1 MKSEMRKAKIKNRKE
16 YLSIMLIPHSQDRV
30 RVIKISSFYLKVS
43 FLLVALL
50 IFVSGLIVMNIK
62 LSNRNKSL
70 ESNIEGLS
78 RLNVEQKN
86 MIDEKANTI
95 KNLEER
101 EKSINAKIDQF
112 TEKYKDMAEKYLSGE
127 SRSKTSRSDDRTERT
142 FVDDIS
148 ILKDKLD
155 ELIDEKSLHNED
167 ILGLQETEE
176 KLKKYMATIPTLWPA
191 SGRVSSNFG
200 QREDPFNSSERFH
213 SGIDIAAD
221 YGSDINAAAEG
232 TVITAG
238 TLAGYGKAVIVSHGN
253 GLTTLYGHI
262 SSAIAKEGQKVKKGQ
277 LIARVGST
285 GRSTGP
291 HLHFEVRINDTP
303 VDPLKYL
310 DKKSTK

>member
-1 MKSEMRKAKIKNRKE
+1 MRKAKIKNRKE

>member
-291 HLHFEVRINDTP
+291 HLHFEVRINDNP
-303 VDPLKYL
+303 VDHLKYL

>member
-1 MKSEMRKAKIKNRKE
+1 MKSEMRKAKIKKHKE

-30 RVIKISSFYLKVS
+30 RVIKISSFYFKVS
-43 FLLVALL
+43 LLLVALL
-50 IFVSGLIVMNIK
+50 IFVSGLIVVNIK

-78 RLNVEQKN
+78 RLNIEQKN
-86 MIDEKANTI
+86 MIDEKANAI
-95 KNLEER
+95 KNLEDR
-101 EKSINAKIDQF
+101 EKTINAKIDQF

-127 SRSKTSRSDDRTERT
+127 SHSKTSRSDDRTERT

-148 ILKDKLD
+148 VLKDKLD
-155 ELIDEKSLHNED
+155 ELIDEKSHHNQD
-167 ILGLQETEE
+167 ISGLQQTEE
-176 KLKKYMATIPTLWPA
+176 KLKKYIITIPTLWPA
-191 SGRVSSNFG
+191 SGRVSSSFG
-200 QREDPFNSSERFH
+200 QREDPFNNSERFH

-221 YGSDINAAAEG
+221 YGSAINAAAEG
-232 TVITAG
+232 TVITSG
-238 TLAGYGKAVIVSHGN
+238 TLPGYGKAVIVSHGN

-262 SSAIAKEGQKVKKGQ
+262 SSAVAKEGQKVKKGE

-310 DKKSTK
+310 DKKDTK

>member
-1 MKSEMRKAKIKNRKE
+1 MKSEMRKAKIKKRKE

-30 RVIKISSFYLKVS
+30 RVIKISSFYFKVS
-43 FLLVALL
+43 LLFAALL

-70 ESNIEGLS
+70 ESHIEGLS

-155 ELIDEKSLHNED
+155 ELINEKSLHTED
-167 ILGLQETEE
+167 ISGLQQTEE
-176 KLKKYMATIPTLWPA
+176 KLKNYMATIPTLWPA

-213 SGIDIAAD
+213 AGIDIAAD
-221 YGSDINAAAEG
+221 YGSDINAAADG
-232 TVITAG
+232 TVITSG
-238 TLAGYGKAVIVSHGN
+238 TLAGYGKAVIISHGN

-262 SSAIAKEGQKVKKGQ
+262 SSAIAKEGQKVKKGD

-310 DKKSTK
+310 DKKDSK